1 MFPDRYAR
9 PEPLRALSD
18 EELTRIMIRCEGA
31 IADGTAEIGDY
42 EAFVLAQKEIVRR
55 TWSA

>member
-1 MFPDRYAR
+1 MLHEPVRR
-9 PEPLRALSD
+9 TEPLRALSD
-18 EELTRIMIRCEGA
+18 EELNRLIVRCENA

>member
-1 MFPDRYAR
+1 VYQERFNR

-18 EELTRIMIRCEGA
+18 EDLNRIMVRCESA